1 MRLPPELPASSAS
14 PAIVEHLTTLDAKQ
28 IHHVADQMWHKIKA
42 EPLSVAQQYMGED
55 DIDFGSKVGI
65 DIWNHVR
72 QTPYAQELIKE
83 LIAVWFNQ
91 FAHKDGLALLADLNI
106 NREIILKEA
115 QLFAEP
121 VVVEMLQSGFLAER
135 INAQLTDFYSLD
147 IVSQLFDSQ

>member
-1 MRLPPELPASSAS
+1 
-14 PAIVEHLTTLDAKQ
+14 
-28 IHHVADQMWHKIKA
+28 MWHKIKA
-42 EPLSVAQQYMGED
+42 APLSTAQQYMSED
-55 DIDFGSKVGI
+55 DIEFGSKVGI

-72 QTPYAQELIKE
+72 QTPYAQELLKE

-91 FAHKDGLALLADLNI
+91 FAHKDGLSLLAELNI

-135 INAQLTDFYSLD
+135 IKAQLSDFYGLD
-147 IVSQLFDSQ
+147 IVGQLLDGQ